1 MIREI
6 SAGGSMGKQEGDKM
20 LRLIALTATS
30 ILVFGTSA
38 MAQKV
43 EPVAKDAT
51 VFTYKIHYLEAGRGA
66 PVILL
71 HGSGGEGARWMP
83 TIQALAPDFRVIA
96 PDQIGWGASDKPLT
110 IYHGGVFAEFLARF
124 MREIGI
130 AKAALVGQ
138 SMGAGVALQMAVK
151 YPQLVERMVLVN
163 GGGFISPNDPP
174 PAALASEAS
183 GQRGHSISP
192 PDWHARQI
200 ANAGTLAESREYL
213 QKMYY
218 NHALITD
225 ELVEHNLILRLRSA
239 YTAESVQTA
248 NARGLGN
255 LTEEEVRGIKVPTL
269 LVWGANDK
277 LSPPANADKLNAA
290 IAGSRK
296 LLIDKAGHYPFIEH
310 PDQFNAAVREFLKP
324 QS

>member
-1 MIREI
+1 
-6 SAGGSMGKQEGDKM
+6 M
-20 LRLIALTATS
+20 LRLFALTATS
-30 ILVFGTSA
+30 ILAFGASA

-43 EPVAKDAT
+43 DPVAKDAT
-51 VFTYKIHYLEAGRGA
+51 VFSYKIHYLEAGRGA

-83 TIQALAPDFRVIA
+83 TIQGLAPDFRVIA
-96 PDQIGWGASDKPLT
+96 PDQIGWGASDKPMT

-124 MREIGI
+124 MKEIGVP
-130 AKAALVGQ
+130 KAALIGQ

-151 YPQLVERMVLVN
+151 YPQMVERMVLVN
-163 GGGFISPNDPP
+163 GGSFTSPNDRT
-174 PAALASEAS
+174 PAPS
-183 GQRGHSISP
+183 

-213 QKMYY
+213 EKMYY
-218 NHALITD
+218 NKNLISD

-239 YTAESVQTA
+239 YTAEAVQTA

-255 LTEEEVRGIKVPTL
+255 LTEAEVRGIKVPTL
-269 LVWGANDK
+269 LVWGANDT

-290 IAGSRK
+290 ISGSRK
-296 LLIDKAGHYPFIEH
+296 VLIDKAGHYPFIEH

>member
-1 MIREI
+1 
-6 SAGGSMGKQEGDKM
+6 M
-20 LRLIALTATS
+20 LRLFALIATS
-30 ILVFGTSA
+30 IVVFGTSA

-43 EPVAKDAT
+43 QPAIKDAT
-51 VFTYKIHYLEAGRGA
+51 VFSYKIHYLEAGRGA

-83 TIQALAPDFRVIA
+83 TIQGLATEFRVIA
-96 PDQIGWGASDKPLT
+96 PDQIGWGASDKPMT

-124 MREIGI
+124 MKEIGVP
-130 AKAALVGQ
+130 KATLIGQ

-151 YPQLVERMVLVN
+151 YPQMVERMVLVN
-163 GGGFISPNDPP
+163 GGGFTSPNDPP
-174 PAALASEAS
+174 PVGA
-183 GQRGHSISP
+183 

-213 QKMYY
+213 EKLYY
-218 NHALITD
+218 NHTLISD

-248 NARGLGN
+248 NARGLGG
-255 LTEEEVRGIKVPTL
+255 LSEAEVRGIKTPTL

-277 LSPPANADKLNAA
+277 LSPPVNADKLNAA
-290 IAGSRK
+290 ISGSRK
-296 LLIDKAGHYPFIEH
+296 VLIDKAGHYPFIEH

>member
-1 MIREI
+1 
-6 SAGGSMGKQEGDKM
+6 M
-20 LRLIALTATS
+20 LRLFPLLVTSIVVLATS
-30 ILVFGTSA
+30 AI
-38 MAQKV
+38 AQKAD
-43 EPVAKDAT
+43 PVTKDAT
-51 VFTYKIHYLEAGRGA
+51 VFSYKIHYLEAGRGA

-71 HGSGGEGARWMP
+71 HGSGGDGARWMP
-83 TIQALAPDFRVIA
+83 TIQGLAPNFRVIA
-96 PDQIGWGASDKPLT
+96 PDQIGWGASDKPMT

-124 MREIGI
+124 MKEIGVP
-130 AKAALVGQ
+130 KAALIGQ

-151 YPQLVERMVLVN
+151 YPQMVERMVLVN
-163 GGGFISPNDPP
+163 GGGFTSPNDPSR
-174 PAALASEAS
+174 ASA
-183 GQRGHSISP
+183 

-213 QKMYY
+213 EKMYY
-218 NHALITD
+218 DHSLISD
-225 ELVEHNLILRLRSA
+225 ELVEQNLILRLHSA

-248 NARGLGN
+248 NARGLGL
-255 LTEEEVRGIKVPTL
+255 LTEEEVRSIKLPTL

-290 IAGSRK
+290 ISGSRNV
-296 LLIDKAGHYPFIEH
+296 LIDKAGHYPFIEH

>member
-1 MIREI
+1 
-6 SAGGSMGKQEGDKM
+6 M
-20 LRLIALTATS
+20 LRLFALLATS
-30 ILVFGTSA
+30 TVVLAPSA

-43 EPVAKDAT
+43 DPVAKDAT
-51 VFTYKIHYLEAGRGA
+51 VFSYKIHYLEAGRGA

-71 HGSGGEGARWMP
+71 HGSGGEGARWLP
-83 TIQALAPDFRVIA
+83 TMQGLAPDFRVIA
-96 PDQIGWGASDKPLT
+96 PDQIGWGSSDKPLT

-124 MREIGI
+124 MKEIGVP
-130 AKAALVGQ
+130 KAALIGQ

-163 GGGFISPNDPP
+163 GGGFTAPNDPP
-174 PAALASEAS
+174 RAGA
-183 GQRGHSISP
+183 

-213 QKMYY
+213 EKMYY
-218 NHALITD
+218 NHGLITD

-239 YTAESVQTA
+239 YTAEAVQTA

-290 IAGSRK
+290 ISGSRK
-296 LLIDKAGHYPFIEH
+296 VLIDKAGHYPFIEH

>member
-1 MIREI
+1 MIHEI
-6 SAGGSMGKQEGDKM
+6 SAGGSVGKQEGDQM
-20 LRLIALTATS
+20 LKLIALTATS

-124 MREIGI
+124 MREIGVP
-130 AKAALVGQ
+130 KAALIGQ

-151 YPQLVERMVLVN
+151 YPQMVERMVLVN
-163 GGGFISPNDPP
+163 GGGFVSPGDPP
-174 PAALASEAS
+174 RAALASA
-183 GQRGHSISP
+183 
-192 PDWHARQI
+192 PD
-200 ANAGTLAESREYL
+200 
-213 QKMYY
+213 
-218 NHALITD
+218 
-225 ELVEHNLILRLRSA
+225 
-239 YTAESVQTA
+239 
-248 NARGLGN
+248 
-255 LTEEEVRGIKVPTL
+255 
-269 LVWGANDK
+269 
-277 LSPPANADKLNAA
+277 
-290 IAGSRK
+290 
-296 LLIDKAGHYPFIEH
+296 
-310 PDQFNAAVREFLKP
+310 
-324 QS
+324 